1 MVLRLDIDE
10 ASSGGEFPR
19 GRLEIT
25 SALFEA
31 HKWTRADGTEVRSNF
46 GGSSESMVATIV
58 FTNPETGFVHE
69 PRWYSVG
76 DVARWTL
83 AEDGKKVMGNGANP
97 RLSKSSGF
105 YALLESLVK
114 AGVPKDYFGDDVT
127 KLVGVVAEWD
137 TSEAKPN
144 LVLANMLYEMP
155 GQGSASDT
163 PAEKAAAAG
172 DRAMLVKRGIAL
184 VEQLVASGSATR
196 QELQTKVFG
205 IPDITQPDKAQLL
218 NLIMTEEFTSQLSS
232 STGITL
238 EGEEFVAP
246 TT

>member
-97 RLSKSSGF
+97 RLAKRSGF

-127 KLVGVVAEWD
+127 KLVGIVAEWD
-137 TSEAKPN
+137 TTEAKPN
-144 LVLANMLYEMP
+144 LVVANMLYEMP
-155 GQGSASDT
+155 GQGS
-163 PAEKAAAAG
+163 PAEKAAAG
-172 DRAMLVKRGIAL
+172 DREGLVSRGIAL
-184 VEQLVASGSATR
+184 VEELVASGSATR
-196 QELQTKVFG
+196 QDLQTKVFG

-238 EGEEFVAP
+238 EGEEFVAS

>member
-76 DVARWTL
+76 DVARWTV
-83 AEDGKKVMGNGANP
+83 AEGGKKVMGNGTNA
-97 RLSKSSGF
+97 RLSKTSGF

-114 AGVPKDYFGDDVT
+114 SGVPKDYFGDDVS
-127 KLVGVVAEWD
+127 KLVGIVAEWD
-137 TSEAKPN
+137 TTEAKPN
-144 LVLANMLYEMP
+144 LVVANMLYEMP
-155 GQGSASDT
+155 GQGS
-163 PAEKAAAAG
+163 PAESAVAAADTEILIG
-172 DRAMLVKRGIAL
+172 RGIAI
-184 VEQLVASGSATR
+184 VQELVANGSSTR
-196 QELQTKVFG
+196 QDLQTRVFG

-238 EGEEFVAP
+238 EGEQFVAP

>member
-83 AEDGKKVMGNGANP
+83 AEGGKKVMGNGANP

-114 AGVPKDYFGDDVT
+114 AGVPKDYFGDDVS
-127 KLVGVVAEWD
+127 KLVGIVAEWD

-155 GQGSASDT
+155 GQGSSSGA
-163 PAEKAAAAG
+163 AEKAAG
-172 DRAMLVKRGIAL
+172 DRDLLVKRGIAL
-184 VEQLVASGSATR
+184 VEELIASGSATR
-196 QELQTKVFG
+196 QDLQTKVFG

>member
-127 KLVGVVAEWD
+127 KLVGIVAEWD

-155 GQGSASDT
+155 GQGSSSGA
-163 PAEKAAAAG
+163 AEKAAAAG
-172 DRAMLVKRGIAL
+172 DRDLLVKRGIAL
-184 VEQLVASGSATR
+184 GEELVASGSAPR
-196 QELQTKVFG
+196 Q
-205 IPDITQPDKAQLL
+205 D
-218 NLIMTEEFTSQLSS
+218 
-232 STGITL
+232 
-238 EGEEFVAP
+238 
-246 TT
+246 

>member
-25 SALFEA
+25 SATFEA

-46 GGSSESMVATIV
+46 GGSSESMVATII

-76 DVARWTL
+76 DVARWTV
-83 AEDGKKVMGNGANP
+83 AEGGKKVMGNGTNA
-97 RLSKSSGF
+97 RLSKTSGF

-114 AGVPKDYFGDDVT
+114 SGVPKDYFGDDVS
-127 KLVGVVAEWD
+127 KLVGIVAEWD
-137 TSEAKPN
+137 TTEAKPN
-144 LVLANMLYEMP
+144 LVVANMLYEMP
-155 GQGSASDT
+155 GQGSS
-163 PAEKAAAAG
+163 PAESAVAAADTEILIG
-172 DRAMLVKRGIAL
+172 RGIAI
-184 VEQLVASGSATR
+184 VQELVANGSSTR
-196 QELQTKVFG
+196 QDLQTRVFG

-238 EGEEFVAP
+238 EGEQFVAP